1 MTTDHAIV
9 TFASFGLCAL
19 LAWDLADERERRIA
33 AEEQLAALHRA
44 VEQRCERKPKARL
57 VTTINA
63 NAHGFARWCGHI
75 RTIIEEPQI
84 EWEQAQ

>member
-1 MTTDHAIV
+1 MIADRAIV
-9 TFASFGLCAL
+9 TFASFGLCVL
-19 LAWDLADERERRIA
+19 LAWDLVDERERRIA

-44 VEQRCERKPKARL
+44 VEQRCERKPRARL

-63 NAHGFARWCGHI
+63 TEHGFARWCGHI
-75 RTIIEEPQI
+75 RTSIESPRI